1 MTMVQGC
8 NMFKCK
14 NLSEIVDYIEIEIDN
29 KTYLNYL
36 NGSEW
41 VAISSQE
48 FVRTVRALASS
59 FEAKGVKQGTCVAII
74 SDSSPFWLMV
84 DYALQCLGA
93 VSVPI
98 FANISSHNLR
108 YELDDAEIQYAYIAS
123 QEKFDQLA
131 PFLSDMKLV
140 LVRDITA
147 VGDNIE
153 PWDSFISNAISY
165 TKYEIDEND
174 LATIIY
180 TSGSTGVPKGVE
192 LSHKNL
198 ITQII
203 DTRHCFEMKDEYKV
217 LSFLPLAHIFE
228 RMVMSFYLSTGVSIY
243 FADDVKNVG
252 NLLKEVKPAVMTV
265 VPRLLEKIYTKM
277 HENAAEAKGIKWLIA
292 KAAFYR
298 ANKKD
303 PNSKEDCFLDKLFA
317 RLVYTKLVDA
327 LGGDLKYLITGGA
340 PLSMPV
346 YRFFHNV
353 GIPLYQGYGLTET
366 SPVISVNTPQ
376 ANKVGTCGK
385 PYRHVEVKL
394 AEDSELLTR
403 GECVM
408 LGYHK
413 QESKSK
419 ETIDEEGWLH
429 TGDLAQIDEEGYITL
444 ISRKKEL
451 FKTSNG
457 KYVSAIAIEQ
467 KITANKWI
475 DYAVVIA
482 DNRPFVSA
490 LIFMDEILLQAFA
503 ERKKLGEISFE
514 DLVHHRQI
522 QGIVMNLI
530 KKVNQ
535 RLNHW
540 EQIQKYYIVSEKV
553 SIESGILTP
562 SMKVSRQKA
571 EELYEAQIE
580 NFYSTNE
587 AKDIS

>member
-1 MTMVQGC
+1 
-8 NMFKCK
+8 MFKCK
-14 NLSEIVDYIEIEIDN
+14 TLSELVDYIETEVDN
-29 KTYLNYL
+29 KCYLNYL

-41 VAISSQE
+41 VAVSSQE

-59 FEAKGVKQGTCVAII
+59 FEAKGVKQGTAVAII
-74 SDSSPFWLMV
+74 SDPSPFWLMV

-93 VSVPI
+93 VSVPM
-98 FANISSHNLR
+98 FANISSQNLR
-108 YELDDAEIQYAYIAS
+108 YQLNDAEIEYAYMAS
-123 QEKFDQLA
+123 TEKFDQLL
-131 PFLSDMKLV
+131 PFLGEMKLV
-140 LVRDITA
+140 LLRDITA
-147 VGDNIE
+147 EGENIE
-153 PWDSFISNAISY
+153 SWESFVRDETSY
-165 TKYEIDEND
+165 TKPHIDEND

-203 DTRHCFEMKDEYKV
+203 DTRRCFEMKSEYKV

-228 RMVMSFYLSTGVSIY
+228 RMVMSFYLSTGVSVY

-265 VPRLLEKIYTKM
+265 VPRLLDKIYTKM
-277 HENAAEAKGIKWLIA
+277 HENAASAKGIKWLIA

-298 ANKKD
+298 ANNKD
-303 PNSKEDCFLDKLFA
+303 PNSKETYLLDRLFA
-317 RLVYTKLVDA
+317 RLVYAKLLDA
-327 LGGDLKYLITGGA
+327 LGGELKYLITGGA

-346 YRFFHNV
+346 YRFFYNV

-385 PYRHVEVKL
+385 PYAHVEVKL

-413 QESKSK
+413 QEGKTK
-419 ETIDEEGWLH
+419 ETIDTDGWLH
-429 TGDLAQIDEEGYITL
+429 TGDLAKIDEEGYITL

-451 FKTSNG
+451 YKTSNG

-467 KITANKWI
+467 QITANKWI
-475 DYAVVIA
+475 DYAVIIA

-490 LIFMDEILLQAFA
+490 LIFMDEILLEAFA
-503 ERKKLGEISFE
+503 QRKKLGEISFE
-514 DLVHHRQI
+514 DLVNHRQI

-530 KKVNQ
+530 KKTNQ

-540 EQIQKYYIVSEKV
+540 EQIQKYHIVGEKV

-571 EELYEAQIE
+571 EELFAVQIE

-587 AKDIS
+587 SKDIS

>member
-1 MTMVQGC
+1 
-8 NMFKCK
+8 MFKCK
-14 NLSEIVDYIEIEIDN
+14 TLSEIVDYIEAEIDN
-29 KTYLNYL
+29 KRYLNYL
-36 NGSEW
+36 NDSGWIS
-41 VAISSQE
+41 VSSQE
-48 FVRTVRALASS
+48 FVGTVRALACS
-59 FEAKGVKQGTCVAII
+59 FEAKGVKQGTAVAII
-74 SDSSPFWLMV
+74 SDPSPFWLMV

-93 VSVPI
+93 VSVPM
-98 FANISSHNLR
+98 FANISEENLR
-108 YELDDAEIQYAYIAS
+108 YQLSDAEIEYAYIAS

-131 PFLSDMKLV
+131 PFINEMKLV
-140 LVRDITA
+140 LVKEITA
-147 VGDNIE
+147 GGENIE
-153 PWDSFISNAISY
+153 PWNSFITDQTSY
-165 TKYEIDEND
+165 TKPHIDEND

-203 DTRHCFEMKDEYKV
+203 DTRHSFEMKPEYKV

-243 FADDVKNVG
+243 FADDVKNVA
-252 NLLKEVKPAVMTV
+252 NLLKEVKPSVMTV
-265 VPRLLEKIYTKM
+265 VPRLLDKIYTKM
-277 HENAAEAKGIKWLIA
+277 HENAASAKGIKWLIA

-298 ANKKD
+298 ANNKD
-303 PNSKEDCFLDKLFA
+303 PNSKERSFLDKLFA
-317 RLVYTKLVDA
+317 RLVYAKLVDA

-346 YRFFHNV
+346 YRFFYNV

-385 PYRHVEVKL
+385 PYAHVEVKL

-403 GECVM
+403 GPCVM

-413 QESKSK
+413 QQTKTK
-419 ETIDEEGWLH
+419 ETIDADGWLH
-429 TGDLAQIDEEGYITL
+429 TGDLAKIDEEGYITL
-444 ISRKKEL
+444 LSRKKEL
-451 FKTSNG
+451 FKTSTG

-467 KITANKWI
+467 QITANKWM

-490 LIFMDEILLQAFA
+490 LIFMDEILLDAFA
-503 ERKKLGEISFE
+503 QRKNLGEINFE
-514 DLVHHRQI
+514 DLVNHRQI

-530 KKVNQ
+530 KKTNQ

-540 EQIQKYYIVSEKV
+540 EQIQKYHIVSEKV

-571 EELYEAQIE
+571 EELFAVEIE
-580 NFYSTNE
+580 NFYTTNE
-587 AKDIS
+587 SKDIS

>member
-1 MTMVQGC
+1 MIQGY
-8 NMFKCK
+8 NMFTCK
-14 NLSEIVDYIEIEIDN
+14 SLSEIVDYIETEIDN
-29 KTYLNYL
+29 DTYLNYL
-36 NGSEW
+36 NGSQW

-48 FVRTVRALASS
+48 FVHTVRALASS
-59 FEAKGVKQGTCVAII
+59 FEAKGVKQGTSVAII

-84 DYALQCLGA
+84 DYALQCIGA

-108 YELDDAEIQYAYIAS
+108 YQLSDAEIQYAYIAS

-131 PFLSDMKLV
+131 PFLGEMKLV
-140 LVRDITA
+140 LVRDIIA
-147 VGDNIE
+147 EGDNIRSWE
-153 PWDSFISNAISY
+153 SFISDSISY
-165 TKYEIDEND
+165 TKPDIDEND

-203 DTRHCFEMKDEYKV
+203 DTRSCFEMKCEYKV

-252 NLLKEVKPAVMTV
+252 DLLKEVKPAVMTV

-277 HENAAEAKGIKWLIA
+277 HENAVSAKGIKWLIA

-298 ANKKD
+298 ANQKD
-303 PNSKEDCFLDKLFA
+303 PNSKEACFIDKLFA

-366 SPVISVNTPQ
+366 SPVISVNTPI
-376 ANKVGTCGK
+376 ANKIGTCGK
-385 PYRHVEVKL
+385 PYAHVEVKL

-413 QESKSK
+413 QEQKSK
-419 ETIDEEGWLH
+419 ETIDADGWLH
-429 TGDLAQIDEEGYITL
+429 TGDLAKIDEEGYITL

-482 DNRPFVSA
+482 ENRPFVSA
-490 LIFMDEILLQAFA
+490 LIFMDEILLEAFA
-503 ERKKLGEISFE
+503 KRKKLGEISFE
-514 DLVHHRQI
+514 DLVYNRQI

-530 KKVNQ
+530 KKANQ
-535 RLNHW
+535 KLNHW
-540 EQIQKYYIVSEKV
+540 EQIQKYHIVSDKV

-571 EELYEAQIE
+571 EELYAAEIE
-580 NFYSTNE
+580 DFYSTNE